1 MHLIPLTM
9 SRDYSLLIVANQ
21 GSLLST
27 RCPGFL
33 LEAGHIGTLPGTQIP
48 NSQKESRCS
57 GKTMLSAHFQAQWA
71 THLNSGNGS
80 PCFPEIQHFR
90 YQSRVNLAKSCKQN
104 FQSTET
110 GSPVLTLFC
119 TGDLYYTSHGETIQ
133 FPLNPCFQNSQS
145 PDQMPHFPSHFFLYE
160 LAKRNV
166 SSSALHSPAYP
177 ISLNGSSGTTQC

>member
-9 SRDYSLLIVANQ
+9 SCDNSLLIVANQ

-27 RCPGFL
+27 QCPGFL

-80 PCFPEIQHFR
+80 PFFPEIQHFR

-110 GSPVLTLFC
+110 GSPVQLFSAQEIYI
-119 TGDLYYTSHGETIQ
+119 THHMEKQ
-133 FPLNPCFQNSQS
+133 FNFHLIPVFKILNPLTKCLIF
-145 PDQMPHFPSHFFLYE
+145 HLIFFYTNWQKEMSL
-160 LAKRNV
+160 V
-166 SSSALHSPAYP
+166 QHCTALHTPF
-177 ISLNGSSGTTQC
+177 L